1 MLSRRAL
8 PLPTSHAS
16 ALELGPVVLGPVIV
30 VLGPVIVVL
39 GPVIVVLGP
48 VIVVLGPV
56 IVVLGPL
63 LLSNL
68 NQLGLQSIQLSD
80 SSYLLLHG
88 MVITTLLIF
97 ETFSF

>member
-16 ALELGPVVLGPVIV
+16 ALELGPVVLGPV
-30 VLGPVIVVL
+30 VLGP
-39 GPVIVVLGP
+39 
-48 VIVVLGPV
+48 VVLGPV

-68 NQLGLQSIQLSD
+68 NQLELQSIQLSD
-80 SSYLLLHG
+80 SSYLFLHG

-97 ETFSF
+97 GTFSF

>member
-16 ALELGPVVLGPVIV
+16 ALELGPVVLGPV
-30 VLGPVIVVL
+30 VLGP
-39 GPVIVVLGP
+39 
-48 VIVVLGPV
+48 VVLGPV

-68 NQLGLQSIQLSD
+68 NQLELQSIQLSD
-80 SSYLLLHG
+80 SSYLSLHG

-97 ETFSF
+97 GTFSF

>member
-16 ALELGPVVLGPVIV
+16 ALELGPVIV
-30 VLGPVIVVL
+30 VLGP
-39 GPVIVVLGP
+39 VVLGP

-68 NQLGLQSIQLSD
+68 NQLELQSIQLSD
-80 SSYLLLHG
+80 SSYLFLHG

-97 ETFSF
+97 GTFSF

>member
-16 ALELGPVVLGPVIV
+16 ALELGP
-30 VLGPVIVVL
+30 VVL

>member
-1 MLSRRAL
+1 MVWKLNTISMLSRRAL

-16 ALELGPVVLGPVIV
+16 ALELGPVVLGPV
-30 VLGPVIVVL
+30 
-39 GPVIVVLGP
+39 
-48 VIVVLGPV
+48 VLGPV

-68 NQLGLQSIQLSD
+68 NQLELQSIQLSD
-80 SSYLLLHG
+80 SSYLSLHG

-97 ETFSF
+97 GTFSF

>member
-16 ALELGPVVLGPVIV
+16 ALE
-30 VLGPVIVVL
+30 L

-68 NQLGLQSIQLSD
+68 NQLGLQPIQLSD
-80 SSYLLLHG
+80 SSYLSLHG

-97 ETFSF
+97 GTFSF